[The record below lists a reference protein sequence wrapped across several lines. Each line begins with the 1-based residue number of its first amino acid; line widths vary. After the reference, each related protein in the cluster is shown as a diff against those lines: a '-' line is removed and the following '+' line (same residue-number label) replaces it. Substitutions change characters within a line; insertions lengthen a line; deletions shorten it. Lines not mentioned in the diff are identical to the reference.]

1 MIEGDRSI
9 VVYAAAAEVHAMI
22 IDAEAFPAWNP
33 IASEVEVLDRDDLGR
48 PAMSRVV
55 LDAKVRTVALE
66 LEYAYG
72 DDPRSM
78 RFASLPG
85 GDVKS
90 VVTTFTVHERDPES
104 CEVRME
110 VGVDPG
116 RGLSLLLRGPVVD
129 RVTAHVFDGTLKNLK
144 ERAESA

>member
-9 VVYAAAAEVHAMI
+9 HIEAHAAHVHAMI
-22 IDAEAFPAWNP
+22 VDAETFPEWNP
-33 IASEVEVLDRDDLGR
+33 IASEVEVLERDAHGR
-48 PAMSRVV
+48 PASSRVV

-66 LEYAYG
+66 LDYAYG

-78 RFASLPG
+78 RFASRPG

-90 VVTTFTVHERDPES
+90 VVTTFTVHEHGPAS